1 MRFLVAFDKFK
12 DAMSAE
18 QACMA
23 AASAIGGEV
32 DLCPLTDGGEGFA
45 GIITR
50 AAGGTLSQVPVSGP
64 RGGQV
69 AGHLGLVSAQVLSPE
84 VRNLLDFPFKSDGM
98 LAVID
103 MASASGLALLAHDQR
118 DPWQVDSRGTGE
130 LIRAA
135 ANAGVSG
142 IILGLGGSA
151 THDLSLGAL
160 VALGLEPRTR
170 DGRACAPAPI
180 NWAELASFSGMIDPR
195 LPVIRMA
202 CDVANPLLGPKGAVS
217 VYAPQKGLRPVD
229 AAKLERATFD
239 TAQKLC
245 AHFNADLAHTTQA
258 LGAGAAGGMAF
269 GLTVAVGARVVSGSK
284 LVVEWLGLE
293 QRISAADIVLTGE
306 GRFDHTSLAGKGPGS
321 VATRALELG
330 KIVHVFAG
338 VIEPGLEE
346 HLPARLN
353 LHALSPP
360 GLPIEQA
367 LREASER
374 LTTAVAVVAASGW

>member
-1 MRFLVAFDKFK
+1 
-12 DAMSAE
+12 MSAE
-18 QACMA
+18 QACTA
-23 AASAIGGEV
+23 AVSSIGGEV

-50 AAGGTLSQVPVSGP
+50 AAGGTLSRVPVSGP
-64 RGGQV
+64 RGGEV
-69 AGHLGLVSAQVLSPE
+69 AGFLGLVPAKTLSAR
-84 VRNLLDFPFKSDGM
+84 VRNLLDFPSSSDGM

-103 MASASGLALLAHDQR
+103 MASASGLALLARDQR
-118 DPWQVDSRGTGE
+118 DPWQADSHGTGE

-135 ANAGVSG
+135 AHAGAAG

-170 DGRACAPAPI
+170 DGRACGPAPI
-180 NWAELASFSGMIDPR
+180 YWSELASFSGIIDPQ

-202 CDVANPLLGPKGAVS
+202 CDVSNPLLGPQGAVA
-217 VYAPQKGLRPVD
+217 VYAPQKGLRSVD

-239 TAQKLC
+239 TARKLC
-245 AHFNADLAHTTQA
+245 AHFKVDLEQVTQA
-258 LGAGAAGGMAF
+258 SGAGAAGGMAF
-269 GLTVAVGARVVSGSK
+269 GLSVAAGARVVSGSQ
-284 LVVEWLGLE
+284 LVVEWLELE
-293 QRISAADIVLTGE
+293 QRITAADIVLTGE
-306 GRFDHTSLAGKGPGS
+306 GRFDRTSLAGKGPGS

-338 VIEPGLEE
+338 VIESGLEK
-346 HLPARLN
+346 HLPTRLH

-367 LREASER
+367 LREAPER
-374 LTTAVAVVAASGW
+374 LASAVAVVAATGW